1 VDIGSGLA
9 GQLSLA
15 KETVAYGTRAAPVAW
30 YEFNSE
36 TLQLARNRLMSR
48 GLRAGRTF
56 QSSSRVST
64 VSRGASGNV
73 ALEVMNKEFGRW
85 LDLLHG
91 NAVTPAQQ
99 GGTTAYRQTHNIGT
113 TDPSK
118 SATIQVGKPGT
129 AGTVH
134 PYEYE
139 GCMVTDYEFS
149 CEAGGFLEATFG
161 IDAED
166 RTTSQT
172 LGTPSYPSSLLTY
185 DFSDVTVCTVNGVST
200 LDVFS
205 GFNLSGELPRADDR
219 FRLGSGQ
226 TKLKPILNDYTAATL
241 TLSGEFKNL
250 THQALYDADTIFP
263 VVITFDSGVAA
274 GGANN
279 YLIRFTM
286 QACQIRGED
295 PTVGGPDLVTQD
307 LAMDV
312 LDNGTNP
319 PVVIEYQEVSTAAL

>member
-1 VDIGSGLA
+1 MAIGSGLA
-9 GQLSLA
+9 AQLGFA
-15 KETVAYGTRAAPVAW
+15 KETTYGTRVAPTAAF

-36 TLQLARNRLMSR
+36 TLQQARNRLKSR

-56 QSSSRVST
+56 QSSTRVAT
-64 VSRGASGNV
+64 VSRGAAGNV
-73 ALEVMNKEFGRW
+73 TLEVVTKEFGRW

-91 NAVTPAQQ
+91 NAVTPAQV
-99 GGTTAYRQTHNIGT
+99 GGTTAYLQTHNLGT
-113 TDPSK
+113 SDPSK

-139 GCMVTDYEFS
+139 GCMVNSYEFS
-149 CEAGGFLEATFG
+149 CETDGFLEANFG

-172 LGTPSYPSSLLTY
+172 LATASYPSALQSF
-185 DFSDVTVCTVNGVST
+185 DFSDVTVCTINSVST

-205 GFNLSGELPRADDR
+205 GFNLSGALPRADDR
-219 FRLGSGQ
+219 WRLGSGQ
-226 TKLKPILNDYTAATL
+226 VKLKPILNDYTAAAL

-250 THQALYDADTIFP
+250 THQTLFDADTIFP

-286 QACQIRGED
+286 QACQINGED
-295 PTVGGPDLVTQD
+295 PTVGGPDLVGQD
-307 LAMDV
+307 LSLNV
-312 LDNGTNP
+312 LDDGTNP
-319 PVVIEYQEVSTAAL
+319 PVKIELQEIATTVL

>member
-1 VDIGSGLA
+1 VAIGSGLA
-9 GQLSLA
+9 AQLGFA
-15 KETVAYGTRAAPVAW
+15 KETVYGTRVAPSSW

-36 TLQLARNRLMSR
+36 SLQLERTRLMSR

-56 QSSSRVST
+56 QSSSRVSEVT
-64 VSRGASGNV
+64 RSAGGSVS
-73 ALEVMNKEFGRW
+73 LEVTNKDFGRW
-85 LDLLHG
+85 VDLLHG
-91 NAVTPAQQ
+91 NAVTPAQV
-99 GGTTAYRQTHNIGT
+99 GGTTAYMQTHNLGAS
-113 TDPSK
+113 DPSK

-139 GCMVTDYEFS
+139 GCMVTGYEFS
-149 CEAGGFLEATFG
+149 CQTGGFLEASFS

-172 LGTPSYPSSLLTY
+172 LGTASYPTSLLTY
-185 DFSDVTVCTVNGVST
+185 DFSDVTVATINGVST

-205 GFNLSGELPRADDR
+205 GFNLSGALSRATDR
-219 FRLGSGQ
+219 FRLGSGA

-250 THQALYDADTIFP
+250 THQALFDAGTIVP

-274 GGANN
+274 GTGNN
-279 YLIRFTM
+279 YLIRFTC
-286 QACQIRGED
+286 QACQLTGED
-295 PTVGGPDLVTQD
+295 PTVGGPDLLDQSLTFN
-307 LAMDV
+307 V
-312 LDNGTNP
+312 LDDGTNP
-319 PVVIEYQEVSTAAL
+319 PVKIEIQEIATAAL

>member
-1 VDIGSGLA
+1 MAIGSGLA
-9 GQLSLA
+9 AQLGFK
-15 KETVAYGTRAAPVAW
+15 KETTYGTRAVPDSF

-36 TLQLARNRLMSR
+36 TLQLERNRIMSR

-56 QSSSRVST
+56 QSSTRVSEVT
-64 VSRGASGNV
+64 RSASGSV
-73 ALEVMNKEFGRW
+73 SLEVVNKEFGRW

-91 NAVTPAQQ
+91 NTVTPVQQ
-99 GGTTAYRQTHNIGT
+99 GGTTAYLQTHNLGT

-134 PYEYE
+134 PFEYE
-139 GCMVTDYEFS
+139 GCMVTGYEFS
-149 CEAGGFLEATFG
+149 AEVGGFLEASFE

-172 LGTPSYPSSLLTY
+172 LASASYPASLLTY
-185 DFSDVTVCTVNGVST
+185 DFADVTVCTVNGVST

-205 GFNLSGELPRADDR
+205 GFNLSGELPRATDR
-219 FRLGSGQ
+219 WRLGSGAV
-226 TKLKPILNDYTAATL
+226 KLKPILNDYTAATL

-250 THQALYDADTIFP
+250 TNHAFFDSGAIIP

-274 GGANN
+274 GTGNN

-286 QACQIRGED
+286 AACQVTGED
-295 PTVGGPDLVTQD
+295 PTVGGPDLVDQS
-307 LAMDV
+307 LSFNV

-319 PVVIEYQEVSTAAL
+319 PVVIEYQEVATAAL

>member
-1 VDIGSGLA
+1 VAIGSGLA
-9 GQLSLA
+9 AQLA
-15 KETVAYGTRAAPVAW
+15 FKKETTYGTRVAPDAF

-36 TLQLARNRLMSR
+36 SLQLERTKIMSR

-56 QSSSRVST
+56 QSSSRVSEVT
-64 VSRGASGNV
+64 RSAGGSVS
-73 ALEVMNKEFGRW
+73 LEVVNKEFGRW

-91 NAVTPAQQ
+91 NTVTPVQV
-99 GGTTAYRQTHNIGT
+99 GGTTAYLQTHNLGT

-134 PYEYE
+134 PFEYE
-139 GCMVTDYEFS
+139 GCMVTGYEFS
-149 CEAGGFLEATFG
+149 CQTGGFLEASFS

-172 LGTPSYPSSLLTY
+172 LATASYPASLLTY

-200 LDVFS
+200 LDTFS
-205 GFNLSGELPRADDR
+205 GFNLSGALSRATDR
-219 FRLGSGQ
+219 FRLGSGAV
-226 TKLKPILNDYTAATL
+226 KLKPILNDYTAATL

-250 THQALYDADTIFP
+250 TNHAFYESGAIIP

-274 GGANN
+274 GTGNN
-279 YLIRFTM
+279 YLIRFTCA
-286 QACQIRGED
+286 ACQVTGED
-295 PTVGGPDLVTQD
+295 PTVGGPDLLDQSLTFN
-307 LAMDV
+307 V
-312 LDNGTNP
+312 LDDGTNP
-319 PVVIEYQEVSTAAL
+319 PVKVEYQEIATAAL

>member
-1 VDIGSGLA
+1 MAIGSGLA
-9 GQLSLA
+9 AQLALT
-15 KETVAYGTRAAPVAW
+15 KETTYGTRVAPANW

-36 TLQLARNRLMSR
+36 SLQLERTRLMSR

-56 QSSSRVST
+56 QSSSRVSEVT
-64 VSRGASGNV
+64 RSAGGSVS
-73 ALEVMNKEFGRW
+73 LEVVNKEFGRW

-91 NAVTPAQQ
+91 NTVTPVQQ
-99 GGTTAYRQTHNIGT
+99 GGTTAYLQTHNLGT
-113 TDPSK
+113 TDPTK

-139 GCMVTDYEFS
+139 GCMVTGYEFS
-149 CEAGGFLEATFG
+149 CQSGGFLEASFS

-172 LGTPSYPSSLLTY
+172 LGTPTYPSNLLTY

-205 GFNLSGELPRADDR
+205 GFTLSGELPRATDR

-274 GGANN
+274 GTGNN

-286 QACQIRGED
+286 DSCQLTGED
-295 PTVGGPDLVTQD
+295 PTVGGPDLLDQSLT
-307 LAMDV
+307 MNV
-312 LDNGTNP
+312 LDDGTDP
-319 PVVIEYQEVSTAAL
+319 PVKIEYQEVATAAL